1 MKGDL
6 KKSLLEEL
14 KRLEE
19 DISEQ
24 RKHKMGIGDLVCFKK
39 NYSLNNS
46 DKTYGIVIEEK
57 IGPKNI
63 MTFKIKWVSDWNPS
77 WHADPSKIPIYR
89 KSELFVVSS
98 ANSLTGENNGSK
110 TK

>member
-39 NYSLNNS
+39 NYSRGNS

-57 IGPKNI
+57 IGLKNI
-63 MTFKIKWVSDWNPS
+63 MSFRIKWFCDWYPS
-77 WHADPSKIPIYR
+77 WHADPSEIPIYR